1 MNVHHTQDVGGD
13 GGSDVGT
20 HDDTNCLF
28 EFDDVCIN
36 KTDDDDGG
44 GGRALYRCGDQCT
57 KSTALKM
64 LLLIFSSVRSKR
76 PPEAFSRPVPNR
88 CIP

>member
-1 MNVHHTQDVGGD
+1 MGGD

-28 EFDDVCIN
+28 ELDDVCIN

-57 KSTALKM
+57 KKHRFEDVAAHFFQCTFQTTA
-64 LLLIFSSVRSKR
+64 RSLFKTGT
-76 PPEAFSRPVPNR
+76 
-88 CIP
+88 